1 MVAGILKPFVRQ
13 DCVAN
18 LEKGGSLG
26 TVSDLEFVFA
36 TCRSPI
42 MHLVCPPN
50 FAKALFSISLGNAL
64 IPRRNQKQHRVMH
77 FFAGVQE
84 GQPRCIMGDV
94 QMSSCL
100 VPRRTLLKSSRF
112 DSAENVEGLVSSP
125 EPLGLISKGVSRPRD
140 QKKRSP
146 NYKSIYD
153 FRPPKTTTDD
163 CKRFSPSRTLSESS
177 PQGIKGHHDPRTVS
191 NVNENISYKLIHV
204 ALFSKFISI
213 IPTHLVMKMVVMRA
227 ERRG

>member
-1 MVAGILKPFVRQ
+1 M
-13 DCVAN
+13 
-18 LEKGGSLG
+18 G

-36 TCRSPI
+36 TCTSPI
-42 MHLVCPPN
+42 MQLVCPPN
-50 FAKALFSISLGNAL
+50 FAKALFSISLGNAV

-77 FFAGVQE
+77 FFGGGAGGATKVHH
-84 GQPRCIMGDV
+84 V

-125 EPLGLISKGVSRPRD
+125 EQLGLISKGVSRPGD

-177 PQGIKGHHDPRTVS
+177 PQRIKGHHDPRTVS
-191 NVNENISYKLIHV
+191 EVNENITYKLIHD
-204 ALFSKFISI
+204 ALFSKIISI
-213 IPTHLVMKMVVMRA
+213 IPTDLVMKMVVMRA
-227 ERRG
+227 ERRGLTSRL